1 MAGSRSQ
8 GLSDGAESC
17 AEALVSRSGGSLP
30 YGSGRDFYVGYTQ
43 TCLIETAFRMALV
56 RQ

>member
-8 GLSDGAESC
+8 GLSVGAESC
-17 AEALVSRSGGSLP
+17 AEALVSRSGGSFP